1 MSNNLE
7 VRPGPKDKKK
17 VKVFVLDTKVSVQLI
32 DNLSSNVTVQN

>member
-17 VKVFVLDTKVSVQLI
+17 VKVFVLDTKVSVSLI
-32 DNLSSNVTVQN
+32 DLQLVDTN